1 MSELD
6 SIDEIENSGDKK
18 NNHDEFDHQRAESI
32 NKKGHK
38 ENKKS
43 KSFEMNM
50 EEDDQVPF
58 ADLNSS
64 MMIDSDQ

>member
-18 NNHDEFDHQRAESI
+18 DNQDEFDHQSAKAI
-32 NKKGHK
+32 NNKDLK
-38 ENKKS
+38 ENKKI
-43 KSFEMNM
+43 KSLEMNM
-50 EEDDQVPF
+50 EEDDQLPF

-64 MMIDSDQ
+64 MMIESDQ